1 MVFREKI
8 ESIMAD
14 ANLSEDEK
22 NLLLE
27 VLIPKVLSYNALNAL
42 GDEKIVEIVKKIKA
56 SGLYDDFYDLLEKK
70 SQYVDDTPIDMINN
84 GISNCG

>member
-8 ESIMAD
+8 ESIMTNS
-14 ANLSEDEK
+14 NLSEDEK

-27 VLIPKVLSYNALNAL
+27 VLIPKVLSYNALNAI

-70 SQYVDDTPIDMINN
+70 SQYVDDTPIDMINDDVS
-84 GISNCG
+84 ICG

>member
-1 MVFREKI
+1 MEFREKI

-27 VLIPKVLSYNALNAL
+27 VLIPKALSYNALNAI

>member
-8 ESIMAD
+8 ESIMTNS
-14 ANLSEDEK
+14 NLSEDEK

-27 VLIPKVLSYNALNAL
+27 VLIPKVLSYNALNAI
-42 GDEKIVEIVKKIKA
+42 GDEKIVEIVKKITA

-70 SQYVDDTPIDMINN
+70 SQYVDDTPIDMINDDVS
-84 GISNCG
+84 ICG